1 MPVCVCV
8 HARIPHTHGT
18 STLVDIF
25 ISLSTCM
32 CIFHRLQ
39 RCLWGIQCFDSA
51 LTLYTPGATGIG
63 QAAKEMFQAW
73 RLMASSPKALG
84 HGLATSLGPN
94 WLKPAY
100 GAFNPYPKISSPTE
114 THPQRW
120 RSPIPS
126 TCQASQN
133 PWQVSI
139 RTSNRVLRVRNLE
152 HPPKTPPKPDS
163 CPAYSPRVS
172 VRTPFFRNS
181 SSRNPQSTPKAPKP
195 KTP

>member
-1 MPVCVCV
+1 MSACVCV
-8 HARIPHTHGT
+8 YARIPHTHGT

-39 RCLWGIQCFDSA
+39 RCLWGIQCFDSV

-63 QAAKEMFQAW
+63 QAAKDMFKAW
-73 RLMASSPKALG
+73 SLMASSPKALG

-114 THPQRW
+114 AHPQRW

-126 TCQASQN
+126 ICPKPLRTPGKCLSG
-133 PWQVSI
+133 PLI
-139 RTSNRVLRVRNLE
+139 RCFGCATSS
-152 HPPKTPPKPDS
+152 TPPKHPLN
-163 CPAYSPRVS
+163 PILARHI
-172 VRTPFFRNS
+172 VRE
-181 SSRNPQSTPKAPKP
+181 
-195 KTP
+195 